1 MARTSRKM
9 LAAGYAAVLSA
20 ALALVP
26 SGASDASV
34 ASGGSGG
41 FQGYTVVSP
50 LTFTVQVGPTN
61 ATTCTVD
68 ADLYVPASASPTN
81 RVPAII
87 ATNGFGGS
95 KADQAGLGQAFAA
108 RGYAFLSYTGL
119 GFPNSGCKIYLDDP
133 AFDGKAAS
141 QLISF
146 LGGSVAAN
154 NGYRVNFVKKDVG
167 DHKGIPRSDD
177 PRVGMIGGSYGGQIQ
192 FAVASIDA
200 RVDTIVPII
209 TWNDLQ
215 YSLAPNNTSFSR
227 GVTPATPGVD
237 KMIWS
242 DLFFGTGIVDGLAGV
257 QLDPTRMV
265 GCPNFRDE
273 ACAAKLQLDAL
284 GYPLPETVDLT
295 KQTSVA
301 YYANQITIPTLLMQ
315 GQADTLFNLQEAV
328 ATYRQLKAQRTPVKM
343 IWQSWGHSASTPA
356 PGEIDLSGG
365 NVENTYEG
373 ARVANWFAYYL
384 KDDRTA
390 ATGPEFAYFRPWVSY
405 TGSAAPA
412 YGGASFYPGGT
423 SRTYLLSGGNLL
435 GGGSLVTSAND
446 VVAGSTSWVNPSTA
460 PGSYSEV
467 SALQSMI
474 SGPVAL
480 DPFDTPGTFGG
491 WSSPALTAPLDIVGM
506 PTLDVQFSAPTVALT
521 QLAGPAGQ
529 LQVFAKLY
537 DVGPDGKLALVNRLI
552 SPVRVADVT
561 KPVHIELPGIVHQV
575 PVGHHLQLV
584 LASTDGAYR
593 NATTVQPVSVTV
605 DPANPPRLT
614 VPIG

>member
-1 MARTSRKM
+1 MARTSRKV
-9 LAAGYAAVLSA
+9 LAASCIVVLST

-26 SGASDASV
+26 SGSSG
-34 ASGGSGG
+34 ASGALQS
-41 FQGYTVVSP
+41 YTVISP

-61 ATTCTVD
+61 ATTCGVD

-81 RVPAII
+81 RVPAIL

-95 KADQAGLGQAFAA
+95 KADQAGLGRAFAA

-133 AFDGKAAS
+133 VFDGKAAS

-146 LGGSVAAN
+146 LGGSVTAN
-154 NGYRVNFVKKDVG
+154 NGYHVNFVKKDLR
-167 DHKGIPRSDD
+167 DHRGIPRSDD

-192 FAVASIDA
+192 FAVASLDA

-215 YSLAPNNTSFSR
+215 YSLAPNNTSFTR

-242 DLFFGTGIVDGLAGV
+242 DLFFGTGIVDGLTGV

-284 GYPLPETVDLT
+284 GYPLPSTIDLT

-301 YYANQITIPTLLMQ
+301 YYANKITIPTLLMQ
-315 GQADTLFNLQEAV
+315 GQTDTLFNLQEAV
-328 ATYRQLKAQRTPVKM
+328 ATYRQLKAQHTPVKM

-373 ARVANWFAYYL
+373 ARVANWFAYFL

-412 YGGASFYPGGT
+412 YASAASYPSGS
-423 SRTYLLSGGNLL
+423 SRTYLLSGGDLL
-435 GGGSLVTSAND
+435 GGGSLVTSATD

-460 PGSYSEV
+460 PSSYSEI
-467 SALQSMI
+467 SALQSTI
-474 SGPVAL
+474 SGPAPV

-491 WSSPALTAPLDIVGM
+491 WSSPALTASLNIVGM
-506 PTLDVQFSAPTVALT
+506 PTLDIQFTAPTVALT

-537 DVGPDGKLALVNRLI
+537 DVGPDGTLTLVNRLI
-552 SPVRVADVT
+552 SPVRVTDVT
-561 KPVHIELPGIVHQV
+561 KPVRIELPGIVHQV

-593 NATTVQPVSVTV
+593 NAATAQPVGVTV
-605 DPANPPRLT
+605 DPANPPKLT

>member
-1 MARTSRKM
+1 MARTSRKV
-9 LAAGYAAVLSA
+9 LAASGIVVLSA

-26 SGASDASV
+26 SGSSG
-34 ASGGSGG
+34 ASGASGAL
-41 FQGYTVVSP
+41 QSYTVISP
-50 LTFTVQVGPTN
+50 LTFTVQVGPTD
-61 ATTCTVD
+61 ATTCGVD

-81 RVPAII
+81 RVPAIL

-95 KADQAGLGQAFAA
+95 KADQAGLGRAFAA

-133 AFDGKAAS
+133 VFDGKAAS
-141 QLISF
+141 RLISF
-146 LGGSVAAN
+146 LGGSVTAN
-154 NGYRVNFVKKDVG
+154 NGYHVNFVKKDVR
-167 DHKGIPRSDD
+167 DHRDIPRSDD
-177 PRVGMIGGSYGGQIQ
+177 PRVGMIGGSYGGQLQ

-215 YSLAPNNTSFSR
+215 YSLAPNNTSFTR

-242 DLFFGTGIVDGLAGV
+242 DLFFGTGIVDGLTGV

-284 GYPLPETVDLT
+284 GYPLPSTIDLT

-301 YYANQITIPTLLMQ
+301 YYASKITIPTLLMQ

-328 ATYRQLKAQRTPVKM
+328 ATYRQLKAQHTPVKM

-412 YGGASFYPGGT
+412 YASAASYPSGS

-435 GGGSLVTSAND
+435 GGGSLVTSATD

-460 PGSYSEV
+460 PSSYSEI
-467 SALQSMI
+467 SALQSTI
-474 SGPVAL
+474 SGPAPV

-491 WSSPALTAPLDIVGM
+491 WSSPALTAPLNIVGM
-506 PTLDVQFSAPTVALT
+506 PTLDIQFTAPTVALT

-537 DVGPDGKLALVNRLI
+537 DVGPDGTLTLVNRLI
-552 SPVRVADVT
+552 SPVRVTDVT
-561 KPVHIELPGIVHQV
+561 KPVRIELPGIVHQV

-593 NATTVQPVSVTV
+593 NAATAQPVSVTV
-605 DPANPPRLT
+605 DPANPPKLT

>member
-412 YGGASFYPGGT
+412 YGGASSYPGGT

-446 VVAGSTSWVNPSTA
+446 VVAGSTSWVNPSTV

>member
-9 LAAGYAAVLSA
+9 LAAGCAAVLSA

-26 SGASDASV
+26 SGASV

-41 FQGYTVVSP
+41 FQGYPVVSP

-154 NGYRVNFVKKDVG
+154 NGYRVNFVKKDVR

-284 GYPLPETVDLT
+284 GYPLPETIDLT

-301 YYANQITIPTLLMQ
+301 YYANKITIPTLLMQ

-328 ATYRQLKAQRTPVKM
+328 ATYRQLKAQHTPVKM

-412 YGGASFYPGGT
+412 YGSASSYPGGT

-474 SGPVAL
+474 SGPVPL

-506 PTLDVQFSAPTVALT
+506 PTLDVQFSAPSVALT

-537 DVGPDGKLALVNRLI
+537 DVGPDGKLTLVNRLI

-593 NATTVQPVSVTV
+593 NATTAQPVSVTM

-614 VPIG
+614 VPID